1 MSTCNTYLE
10 IFFFY
15 YLSQIWFNFS
25 LVIKKKEMG
34 KKGTLD
40 PRHCINAHETP
51 DPLDIRRHAHPSTL
65 RDS

>member
-1 MSTCNTYLE
+1 MSTCNTYFE

-15 YLSQIWFNFS
+15 YFSQIWFNFS
-25 LVIKKKEMG
+25 LVIVKKMG
-34 KKGTLD
+34 KRGTLD
-40 PRHCINAHETP
+40 PRHCTNAHETP